1 MDASQ
6 KPRRE
11 LHTPGKSLSNTAI
24 SGPIPERI
32 HQQQGGFKMLFI
44 NDFLNDFI
52 DMIDKPIVNGNKQGF
67 YLSNGMK
74 IFFKEWRLTTKN
86 RAKLSRLYKR
96 KGIK

>member
-1 MDASQ
+1 
-6 KPRRE
+6 
-11 LHTPGKSLSNTAI
+11 
-24 SGPIPERI
+24 
-32 HQQQGGFKMLFI
+32 MLFI
-44 NDFLNDFI
+44 NDFLESFI
-52 DMIDKPIVNGNKQGF
+52 DMIAKPIVRGNKQGV